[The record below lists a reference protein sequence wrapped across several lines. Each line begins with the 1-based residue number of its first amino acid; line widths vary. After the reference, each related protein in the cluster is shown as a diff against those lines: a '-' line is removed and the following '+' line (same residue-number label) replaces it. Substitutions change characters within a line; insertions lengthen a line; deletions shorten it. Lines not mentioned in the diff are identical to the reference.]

1 MKKYTLIG
9 EYTIIYVKEQ
19 TIEASS
25 HEEAEEK
32 FNKILLDTD
41 VRNCRLH
48 SDEWEI
54 TENHESLEDAKLII

>member
-1 MKKYTLIG
+1 MKKYTLTG

-32 FNKILLDTD
+32 FKKVQEAYILIKK
-41 VRNCRLH
+41 RRG
-48 SDEWEI
+48 I
-54 TENHESLEDAKLII
+54 